1 MTQGGMKWKGAI
13 LFKEKHYRSSAK
25 DASRKKWRGGGGIPA
40 DLQNI
45 LIENHG

>member
-25 DASRKKWRGGGGIPA
+25 DASRIPA

-45 LIENHG
+45 LIENHA